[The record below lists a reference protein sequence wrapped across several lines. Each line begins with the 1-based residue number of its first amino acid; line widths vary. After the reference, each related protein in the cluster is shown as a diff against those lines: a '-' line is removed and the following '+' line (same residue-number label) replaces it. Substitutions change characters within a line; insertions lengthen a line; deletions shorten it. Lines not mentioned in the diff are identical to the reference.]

1 MDEDHSSP
9 IRILL
14 TDDHAAFRESVA
26 LFLGTESDMQ
36 VVGEATN
43 GREAVEQYRKHRPDI
58 TVMDLQMG
66 VMNGIDG
73 ITSIRSEFPD
83 ARIIVLTTYLGDV
96 RVVRAFRAGAR
107 GYVLKGMLHRE
118 LVETIRAVHAG
129 EKRIPPDVAVTIAED
144 AAKDS

>member
-1 MDEDHSSP
+1 MDEEHSSP

-14 TDDHAAFRESVA
+14 TDDHAAFRENVG

-36 VVGEATN
+36 VVAEAAN
-43 GREAVEQYRKHRPDI
+43 GREALEEYRKHRPDV

-66 VMNGIDG
+66 TMNGVDA
-73 ITSIRSEFPD
+73 ITSIRSEFPE
-83 ARIIVLTTYLGDV
+83 ARIIVLTTYPGDV

-118 LVETIRAVHAG
+118 LVETIRGVHAG
-129 EKRIPPDVAVTIAED
+129 EKRIPPDVAATIAED
-144 AAKDS
+144 AAGDS